1 MSGNNTT
8 VSNKEKT
15 KMADEKKLTKEE
27 ITDEQAN
34 EAAGGVAIRA
44 VYFKCDGCGKEYKN
58 DFCNSLSGKLYC
70 TSCYSL
76 IRTKR
81 ARP

>member
-8 VSNKEKT
+8 VDTKEKN

-44 VYFKCDGCGKEYKN
+44 VYFNKHTDRI
-58 DFCNSLSGKLYC
+58 LPPL
-70 TSCYSL
+70 
-76 IRTKR
+76 
-81 ARP
+81 